1 MSYWLASNQGALQY
15 SINFLDSDGII
26 AVGYFGKRPFSKEGD
41 ICPYHHWAKIHQ
53 NKLRMARK
61 RYIGKLVMI
70 GLSFVW
76 AACADPTG
84 IFVPDA
90 YDGPISIATNIHL
103 VNSDSG
109 IVRTELFAKKR
120 LEYANGDMDFPDG
133 IIVHYRNVAGE
144 VTSKIS
150 ADRGFFNKSE
160 NLYTGSG
167 NVQVTNLEKKQ
178 QLNSEE
184 LFWEPNKQ
192 RIYTNAFVIIKENDR
207 IIKGTGMEADDKFT
221 NYKIFKSHGEIP
233 IPGEDG

>member
-1 MSYWLASNQGALQY
+1 MKSILQKLGGLKSVYTLIRQAENLNSKFFFVGVKTESSVCSKLFLICLFFALGIACSN
-15 SINFLDSDGII
+15 
-26 AVGYFGKRPFSKEGD
+26 KGD
-41 ICPYHHWAKIHQ
+41 LK
-53 NKLRMARK
+53 
-61 RYIGKLVMI
+61 
-70 GLSFVW
+70 SF
-76 AACADPTG
+76 DE
-84 IFVPDA
+84 
-90 YDGPISIATNIHL
+90 YKGPISIATNIHL

-120 LEYANGDMDFPDG
+120 LEYANGDMEFPDG

-167 NVQVTNLEKKQ
+167 NVQVTNLERKQ

>member
-1 MSYWLASNQGALQY
+1 MKSILQKLGGLKSVYTLIRQAENLNSKFFFVGVKTESSVCSKLFLICLFCALGIACSN
-15 SINFLDSDGII
+15 
-26 AVGYFGKRPFSKEGD
+26 KGD
-41 ICPYHHWAKIHQ
+41 LK
-53 NKLRMARK
+53 
-61 RYIGKLVMI
+61 
-70 GLSFVW
+70 SF
-76 AACADPTG
+76 DE
-84 IFVPDA
+84 
-90 YDGPISIATNIHL
+90 YKGPISIATNIHL

-120 LEYANGDMDFPDG
+120 LEYANGDMEFPDG